1 MPVPRFE
8 VPSGVIDGANTT
20 FITSVPYK
28 AGSTAVF
35 VNGILLRADLVD
47 GWAETDPDSG
57 IFDMTEVPVSF
68 GVSPDVIQV
77 FFIDTSPQLPEEV
90 VTGITGTLESEGLLI
105 GAMSPDSA
113 VLASLVVESDLEAL
127 VVPEWAMLGSVEI
140 EETIS
145 GVLVECD

>member
-8 VPSGVIDGANTT
+8 VPSGTIDGVNTT
-20 FITSVPYK
+20 FTTSVPYR

-35 VNGILLRADLVD
+35 VNGILLKADLMD

-57 IFDMTEVPVSF
+57 IFDMSEAPVSF
-68 GVSPDVIQV
+68 GVSPDVVQV

-90 VTGITGTLESEGLLI
+90 ITGITGTLESEGLLT

-113 VLASLVVESDLEAL
+113 VLGALIAEADLEAL